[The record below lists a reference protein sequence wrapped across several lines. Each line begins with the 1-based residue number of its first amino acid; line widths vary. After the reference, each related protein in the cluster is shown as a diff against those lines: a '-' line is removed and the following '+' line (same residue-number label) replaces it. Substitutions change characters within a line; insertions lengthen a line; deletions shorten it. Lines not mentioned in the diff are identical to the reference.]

1 MALLT
6 SCQHT
11 FQSVVAYE
19 DALDDVEILKIQVHD
34 CYSEIAKTAD
44 EITSTVPVSYTHLTL
59 PTIRLV

>member
-19 DALDDVEILKIQVHD
+19 DALEDVETLKVQVH
-34 CYSEIAKTAD
+34 E
-44 EITSTVPVSYTHLTL
+44 
-59 PTIRLV
+59 